1 MRQVMTLATDD
12 KQAGVRARKPRPVN
26 AARIE
31 AAALHYLERFASSAA
46 SLRRVL
52 MRRVRRSAAL
62 HGTDPAEGAAIVEAL
77 IQRYLGNGLLDDAAY
92 ARARAA
98 GLHRRGK
105 SARAIQASLAA
116 KGIDRSLI
124 AAATGEERPG
134 GDLAAAAA
142 LVRRRRLGPYRQP
155 EDREAYR
162 QKDLGTMARAGFSR
176 QIACSVLDAADAEAL
191 AGLLDEAD

>member
-1 MRQVMTLATDD
+1 
-12 KQAGVRARKPRPVN
+12 
-26 AARIE
+26 
-31 AAALHYLERFASSAA
+31 
-46 SLRRVL
+46 

-62 HGTDPAEGAAIVEAL
+62 YGTDPAEGTAIVEAL
-77 IQRYLGNGLLDDAAY
+77 IQRYLGNGLLDDRAY

-116 KGIDRSLI
+116 KGVEKSLI

-134 GDLAAAAA
+134 GDLAAASA
-142 LVRRRRLGPYRQP
+142 LARRRRLGPYRRP
-155 EDREAYR
+155 EEREAHR
-162 QKDLGTMARAGFSR
+162 QKDLATMARAGFSR

-191 AGLLDEAD
+191 ARLLEEAD